1 MSKRKNNTEP
11 ASVYLLKVV
20 LFFILGTVWI
30 RFSAETR
37 TGLGIPAGFLVG
49 IIFAN
54 HDHFQIDQKIEYAIL
69 LIAAILSYV
78 FPIGAVIVV

>member
-1 MSKRKNNTEP
+1 MAKSKKAEP
-11 ASVYLLKVV
+11 SSVYFLKIV

-30 RFSAETR
+30 RFSVESR
-37 TGLGIPAGFLVG
+37 TGIGIPAGLLVG

-69 LIAAILSYV
+69 LVAAVLSYV
-78 FPIGAVIVV
+78 FPVGAVIIF

>member
-1 MSKRKNNTEP
+1 MAKRKTES
-11 ASVYLLKVV
+11 ASVYFLKII

-30 RFSAETR
+30 RFSTETR

-69 LIAAILSYV
+69 LIAVVLSYA

>member
-1 MSKRKNNTEP
+1 MTKRKNYSEP
-11 ASVYLLKVV
+11 ASVYFLKIV

-30 RFSAETR
+30 RFSTETR

-69 LIAAILSYV
+69 LIAAVLSYV
-78 FPIGAVIVV
+78 FPIGAVIAI